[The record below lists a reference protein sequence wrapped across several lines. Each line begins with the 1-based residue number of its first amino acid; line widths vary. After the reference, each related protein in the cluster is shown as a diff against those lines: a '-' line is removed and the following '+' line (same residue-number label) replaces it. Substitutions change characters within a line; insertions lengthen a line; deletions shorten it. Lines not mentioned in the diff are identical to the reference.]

1 MLVTLAVF
9 AGIGLAAYFN
19 RAPTPDPGELRDSA
33 KKERQI
39 TSLKRELETLTAE
52 LERVRRDYS
61 LLVAERR
68 CEIIDGMDDCLA
80 AGLQRPARFRESDL
94 ELVSRRQAEVA
105 RKEAQNMAETAAQ
118 NTAKPANAGQDKT
131 MMESMVNLL
140 KSIPG
145 VKID

>member
-1 MLVTLAVF
+1 MLAVF
-9 AGIGLAAYFN
+9 SGIGLAAYFY
-19 RAPTPDPGELRDSA
+19 RTPEPDPAELRDSV

-39 TSLKRELETLTAE
+39 NTLKRELETLTVE
-52 LERVRRDYS
+52 LERVRRDYA

-80 AGLQRPARFRESDL
+80 SGLQRPERFRESDL
-94 ELVSRRQAEVA
+94 ELVRQRQAEAA
-105 RKEAQNMAETAAQ
+105 RKEAQKMAEAAAQ
-118 NTAKPANAGQDKT
+118 NSAKPANAGQGKT